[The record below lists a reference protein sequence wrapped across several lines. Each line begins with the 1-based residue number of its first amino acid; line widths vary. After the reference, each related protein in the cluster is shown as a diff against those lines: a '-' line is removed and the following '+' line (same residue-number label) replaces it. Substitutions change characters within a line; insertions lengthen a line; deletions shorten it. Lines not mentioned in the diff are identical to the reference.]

1 MQVKVKDSQVQ
12 KPKTKHRK
20 RDNAPAKQQLNHKD
34 CYSKKFQYQKAKY
47 IPRYEYHKLEDND
60 DQKNEHMP
68 TEPEIKRFRFCVK
81 VDSIVSKKYEAKV
94 LWDKAKTDLFE
105 EEEFRLFSE
114 ANLKIHDSMTYMQPP
129 KVIAGFEVAK
139 KAEEKFIVEEK
150 RITEESVQMDLSSSE
165 EEEVEVES
173 GVESYE
179 EGRTVST
186 GISRG

>member
-1 MQVKVKDSQVQ
+1 
-12 KPKTKHRK
+12 
-20 RDNAPAKQQLNHKD
+20 
-34 CYSKKFQYQKAKY
+34 
-47 IPRYEYHKLEDND
+47 
-60 DQKNEHMP
+60 MP

-150 RITEESVQMDLSSSE
+150 RITEESV
-165 EEEVEVES
+165 
-173 GVESYE
+173 
-179 EGRTVST
+179 
-186 GISRG
+186 